1 MARDR
6 HGMSSATL
14 PGASEETANDGFL
27 RATVRT
33 PEGMG
38 LLVLFAFTLTALAG
52 YAIFGLRPENLPDSG
67 PIMAFWPISF
77 RFFAQVHILLGAV
90 VLLIALVRYARTRWI
105 AAFAAVYLVSF
116 LSEYFGTGYGIPFG
130 NYEYTALLG
139 HKLGGRVPW
148 VIPLSWFLM
157 AVPSWAL
164 ARATFP
170 DTGIDEGGGARRTAA
185 RIVFA
190 AVILTLWD
198 VALDPAMS
206 YQAPYYWRWSDAG
219 PYYGMP
225 WINLAGWLL
234 TGAVIFAA
242 FEWLKVGRWLNAIPI
257 RWLAGYYGV
266 TLLMPVGMIVL
277 EGLWVAVIATLLVY
291 LAAWAFHRSVT
302 RGPSPKVG
310 AWGKA

>member
-1 MARDR
+1 MARNR
-6 HGMSSATL
+6 HGMSGTTL
-14 PGASEETANDGFL
+14 PAASQEIPDTGFL
-27 RATVRT
+27 RATLRT
-33 PEGMG
+33 PEGVG
-38 LLVLFAFTLTALAG
+38 LLVLLAFTLTALAG

-116 LSEYFGTGYGIPFG
+116 LSEYLGTGYGIPFG

-139 HKLGGRVPW
+139 SKLGGRVPW

-157 AVPSWAL
+157 AVPAWAL
-164 ARATFP
+164 AHVTFP
-170 DTGIDEGGGARRTAA
+170 DAGLDKGGGTRRTAA
-185 RIVFA
+185 RVAFA

-234 TGAVIFAA
+234 TGTVIFAA

-257 RWLAGYYGV
+257 RWLAGYYAV

-277 EGLWVAVIATLLVY
+277 EGLWVAVIATFVAY
-291 LAAWAFHRSVT
+291 LAAWGLHLSMA
-302 RGPSPKVG
+302 RGASPEAR
-310 AWGKA
+310 AWRKA